1 MTRTQPPGQ
10 QMGKMF
16 RFACLVSL
24 LAFVFCGCQSR
35 KGDYIQVLYEATQFE
50 KSLKDLRSVPDH
62 KFLNELIDKVAA
74 DGKSRWRVS
83 ANPKMMLET
92 TKAYMDYR
100 DRSRRTKCF
109 YCVDSD
115 GALVLIDE

>member
-1 MTRTQPPGQ
+1 
-10 QMGKMF
+10 MGKMF
-16 RFACLVSL
+16 RVACLFAL

-35 KGDYIQVLYEATQFE
+35 KGDYIQVLYEAKQFE
-50 KSLKDLRSVPDH
+50 KSIKDLRSVPDH

-83 ANPKMMLET
+83 ANPKYLLET

-100 DRSRRTKCF
+100 DRSRWTKCF
-109 YCVDSD
+109 YCVASD
-115 GALVLIDE
+115 GTLILVDE